1 MPNGIWSGDPYQGA
15 TGATGA
21 TGAQGIQGIQ
31 GATGATGAQGPK
43 GDTGV
48 VQEITAGANI
58 TVDNTD
64 PQRPVI
70 ASTGG
75 GDGTSWQNEQ
85 W

>member
-21 TGAQGIQGIQ
+21 TGAKGAKGDT
-31 GATGATGAQGPK
+31 GATGATGAK
-43 GDTGV
+43 GDPGV
-48 VQEITAGANI
+48 VQKITAGANI
-58 TVDNTD
+58 TVDNSD

-75 GDGTSWQNEQ
+75 GEGTSWILEQ

>member
-1 MPNGIWSGDPYQGA
+1 MSNGIWSGNQYQGA

-21 TGAQGIQGIQ
+21 TGE
-31 GATGATGAQGPK
+31 K
-43 GDTGV
+43 GDTGEPGV
-48 VQEITAGANI
+48 VQEIIAGANI

>member
-1 MPNGIWSGDPYQGA
+1 MLSHGCIAVLRGIVMSNGIWSGNQYQGA

-21 TGAQGIQGIQ
+21 TGE
-31 GATGATGAQGPK
+31 K
-43 GDTGV
+43 GDTGEPGV
-48 VQEITAGANI
+48 VQEIIAGANI

>member
-21 TGAQGIQGIQ
+21 TGAV
-31 GATGATGAQGPK
+31 GATGATGAQGSK
-43 GDTGV
+43 GDPGV

>member
-15 TGATGA
+15 TGAQGPKGD
-21 TGAQGIQGIQ
+21 TGAQGIQGI
-31 GATGATGAQGPK
+31 P
-43 GDTGV
+43 GV

-75 GDGTSWQNEQ
+75 GDGASWQNEQ